1 MPKSRARLKDIADA
15 TGFSAN
21 TVSLALRDS
30 PRIPEETRAAIRAE
44 ARRLNYLPNSVAQ
57 SLVSRRTR
65 TVGLLLT
72 DITNPILTQAARA
85 LERELADRGYSLM
98 LAASDNVLEK
108 EIRALDVF
116 RARQVDGILVYP
128 ASHRRLDH
136 IRPLRDA
143 DHPLILLVAD
153 PDAGMD
159 VVTVDDRRGAAKAT
173 RHLLDLGHRRIG
185 FLDAAHPLGNR
196 EKLEGHLA
204 ALAEAGVEVDP
215 ALIVDPAGH
224 GATEGHRALAG
235 MMQAGPRPTALFA
248 TNDSLAI
255 GAMRWCVENRLRI
268 PQDLA
273 IVGYDDTEGAAFAA
287 VPITTVHYA
296 VDSVARLA
304 VERLM
309 ILIGSPDRLPEPEVR
324 LIDPELVIR
333 DSTRPAAP
341 KRRRQAAALLRK

>member
-128 ASHRRLDH
+128 TSHRRLDH

-159 VVTVDDRRGAAKAT
+159 VVTVDDRRGAYKAT

-196 EKLEGHLA
+196 EKLEGYLA
-204 ALAEAGVEVDP
+204 ALAEAGMAADP
-215 ALIVDPAGH
+215 ALIVDPGGH

-235 MMQAGPRPTALFA
+235 MMQAGLRPSALFA

-273 IVGYDDTEGAAFAA
+273 IVGYDDTEIAAFSA

-296 VDSVARLA
+296 VDAVARLA

-309 ILIGSPDRLPEPEVR
+309 ILIGSPDRLPQPEVR

-333 DSTRPAAP
+333 DSTRPRQGRGPAAP
-341 KRRRQAAALLRK
+341 